1 MQKLFV
7 DYTTVK
13 NLINKLPSYY
23 INQGDGGYIIC
34 SVGDSLFVQTV
45 ILGESSSDIANFEN
59 NYKNLCTQTYSADD
73 ALVLG
78 SISNNIPL
86 VQPRTSNGLMRTSA
100 EKTEIGKKNFFT
112 HNWADATT
120 WYTESVY
127 IENEIATD
135 SGDHLIYNL
144 QHDNIID
151 TFHGKI
157 FLEDFLKDS
166 NQRSYRVSVK
176 VNNIVKSEVDPHTE
190 IGDFTVDYKLGKIIF
205 VNALLPS
212 DEVKVTYHYATTSG
226 FYIKPEVGKKI
237 NISVAEVQFSEDVIL
252 TDSIVF
258 QAYGYVDVFAP
269 HLVGMLGSG
278 TKIPLEDPV
287 VYKTI
292 SDFQCDAFKSYP
304 SYPAIS
310 PSTWRGMSQKLM
322 VFDWDYISSTSLY
335 EKYGMEIKISLD
347 HNVPFGGS
355 YASASF
361 YCVSENS

>member
-7 DYTTVK
+7 DYSTVK

-45 ILGESSSDIANFEN
+45 ILGEISSDIVDFEN

-86 VQPRTSNGLMRTSA
+86 VQPRTSNGLMRTSS

-112 HNWADATT
+112 HNWADPTS
-120 WYTESVY
+120 WYTDSVY
-127 IENEIATD
+127 VENEIAVN
-135 SGDHLIYNL
+135 SGDLTTYNL
-144 QHDNIID
+144 AHANIID

-166 NQRSYRVSVK
+166 SNRSYRVSVK
-176 VNNIVKSEVDPHTE
+176 VNNIIKSEKDPHTE
-190 IGDFTVDYKLGKIIF
+190 IGDFSVNYKLGTITF
-205 VNALLPS
+205 NEALSSL
-212 DEVKVTYHYATTSG
+212 DEVKVTYHYATTSA
-226 FYIKPEVGKKI
+226 FYIRPDVNKKL
-237 NISVAEVQFSEDVIL
+237 NISVAEVQFSEDIIL

-269 HLVGMLGSG
+269 HLVGALGSG

-292 SDFQCDAFKSYP
+292 SDFQCDAFKAYP

-310 PSTWRGMSQKLM
+310 SSTWRGMNQKLM
-322 VFDWDYISSTSLY
+322 VFDWDYISSTCLY
-335 EKYGMEIKISLD
+335 QKYGMEIKVSLE
-347 HNVPFGGS
+347 HNIPFGGA

-361 YCVSENS
+361 YCISENY